1 MATGV
6 QPAFEPQMEEKT
18 KPESNNEV
26 KPLSRRERI
35 LRKLHQIFEHNLEGL
50 E

>member
-1 MATGV
+1 MATAV
-6 QPAFEPQMEEKT
+6 QPALEPQGEEKA
-18 KPESNNEV
+18 KSESNNEV

-35 LRKLHQIFEHNLEGL
+35 LRKLHQIFDHNLEGL